1 MTLKPRPRHGRV
13 LPVLVLLV
21 MALLLPAEA
30 AGDESRPFGL
40 PFRDP
45 PGPSTWVLVQPYG
58 NTTTAYEQRRSM
70 YGAGQGLHF
79 GVDFAAPCGTIVAA
93 IGDGVVTKID
103 APEHGALPHNLMVL
117 HPNGYASFYG
127 HLLARPALKVG
138 QAVRRG
144 DAIALTGDSYGTCH
158 SAPHL
163 HLEIRDR
170 TYRIAY
176 NPVLLIDAD
185 WDTLALAV
193 NGASSFMRDLDSPR
207 RWQFLDEQPEIQMG
221 GPPLNDYAHVWF
233 FGW

>member
-1 MTLKPRPRHGRV
+1 MKLEPRIRHGRAV
-13 LPVLVLLV
+13 PALIFLVV
-21 MALLLPAEA
+21 ALLLPAEA
-30 AGDESRPFGL
+30 AGDESLPFGL

-58 NTTTAYEQRRSM
+58 NTTTAYEQRRTE

-79 GVDFAAPCGTIVAA
+79 GVDFGAPCGTAVVA

-103 APEHGALPHNLMVL
+103 APEHGALPHNLMIV
-117 HPNGYASFYG
+117 HDNGYASFYG
-127 HLLARPALKVG
+127 HLLRRPALKVG

-144 DAIALTGDSYGTCH
+144 DVIALTGDSYGTCH

-170 TYRIAY
+170 SYRIAY
-176 NPVLLIDAD
+176 NPATLIDAD
-185 WDTLALAV
+185 WDNLALAV
-193 NGASSFMRDLDSPR
+193 NGATSFMRNLDSPR
-207 RWQFLDEQPEIQMG
+207 RWQFLTDQPEIQMG
-221 GPPLNDYAHVWF
+221 GPLLNDYVHVWF